1 MSSPL
6 AMSSPR
12 AMSSRLLVLGREQQ
26 ERECALL
33 LHDVRVTR
41 NQSCYLLEG
50 VLRLRSGVAHKFEAS
65 AEFAFSSL
73 RLPGMS
79 GLELESQLNSHRFR
93 SPNSRGLHYGPR

>member
-6 AMSSPR
+6 

-50 VLRLRSGVAHKFEAS
+50 VLSLRSGVAHKFEAS

-93 SPNSRGLHYGPR
+93 SPNSCGLHYGPR